1 MTDETMALTAAVN
14 YQLGR
19 ACSLGAQH
27 NALCGSATAEEVSD
41 MFTEGKVLPDNC
53 DCRISRLR
61 RLACDARHL
70 PGYIMRAFSRLGTD
84 MAALKFH
91 WLHVEN

>member
-41 MFTEGKVLPDNC
+41 MFTEGNAFPDDC
-53 DCRISRLR
+53 DCRISRLSS
-61 RLACDARHL
+61 ARVRDEWHL
-70 PGYIMRAFSRLGTD
+70 VIPCVLLVHWGQT
-84 MAALKFH
+84 
-91 WLHVEN
+91 WLH